1 MSYRVCY
8 NRLMIIETDMKNKM
22 KTFRIETEDRYGRF
36 NDYKLEAESLEAATA
51 KAKSAKHYI
60 FDVSEVRESTQKI
73 EDAVRAVRDHR
84 GNKGWMAH

>member
-1 MSYRVCY
+1 
-8 NRLMIIETDMKNKM
+8 M
-22 KTFRIETEDRYGRF
+22 KTFKIETEDRYGRF
-36 NDYKLEAESLEAATA
+36 NEYKIEAESLELATA

-73 EDAVRAVRDHR
+73 EDAVRVVRDHR